1 MVSLLFSPP
10 VPPRLPM
17 HMCTDVSQSLRT
29 SCGTGSALAT
39 VFLSTPP
46 STSSR
51 TSAIPHLILTLQHC
65 SNRHHAIYVT
75 HNDCRK
81 PVSQRQLVFLP
92 QHLPPRPQF
101 YPQSSSYSVNPVV
114 HKGLPV
120 SSEQPP
126 LHHHCLSAAS
136 ATVKTQR
143 THIQVFVFV
152 IGSSA
157 LHSAPM
163 TYQGQGDT
171 RWLSCVAND
180 H

>member
-1 MVSLLFSPP
+1 MGP
-10 VPPRLPM
+10 
-17 HMCTDVSQSLRT
+17 
-29 SCGTGSALAT
+29 ALAT

-81 PVSQRQLVFLP
+81 PLSQRQLVFLP
-92 QHLPPRPQF
+92 QHLPPRPQIL
-101 YPQSSSYSVNPVV
+101 SSVIVIFPKIVV

-163 TYQGQGDT
+163 SYQGQGDT
-171 RWLSCVAND
+171 RWLLCVAND